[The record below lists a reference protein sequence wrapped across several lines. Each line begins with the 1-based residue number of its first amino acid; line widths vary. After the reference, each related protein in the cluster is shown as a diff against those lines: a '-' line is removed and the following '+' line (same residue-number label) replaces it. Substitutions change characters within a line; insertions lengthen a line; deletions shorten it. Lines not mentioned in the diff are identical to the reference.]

1 MKTADP
7 EVFKSLFKTLSASGG
22 GDNQELSLSALQVL
36 FFFLCNSKCDNVQV
50 KLSCFSYVI
59 LKVGF
64 S

>member
-1 MKTADP
+1 MKTTDP

-36 FFFLCNSKCDNVQV
+36 VFKCDGVQV
-50 KLSCFSYVI
+50 KLSCSSYVI